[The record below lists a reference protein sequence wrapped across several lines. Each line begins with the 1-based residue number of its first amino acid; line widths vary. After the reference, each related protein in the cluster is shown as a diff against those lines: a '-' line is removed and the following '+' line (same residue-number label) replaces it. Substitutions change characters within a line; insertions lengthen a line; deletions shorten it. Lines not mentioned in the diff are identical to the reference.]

1 MPISRGG
8 DLSLSVW
15 LGAGVVT
22 LVREEEDGEWA
33 AGPFIF
39 FFFRSRCSAD

>member
-8 DLSLSVW
+8 DPPLSVC
-15 LGAGVVT
+15 LEGGVVT

-33 AGPFIF
+33 AGPF
-39 FFFRSRCSAD
+39 FRSRCSLD

>member
-15 LGAGVVT
+15 LVGRGVVT

-33 AGPFIF
+33 AGPF
-39 FFFRSRCSAD
+39 FFRSRCSTN